1 MSEKGILY
9 VVSTPIGNLQD
20 LSFRALQVLQQ
31 VSEIST
37 EDTRHSSKLLKH
49 FGVKTPCFSLHD
61 HNESRV
67 VPAVVEKLKKGQCI
81 ALISDAGTPLI
92 SDPGYLLVKGAVAAG
107 IDVVSVPGPCALI
120 AALSISGLS
129 ADRFVF
135 EGFLPP
141 KSGQRLKKLE
151 TLKRESRTIL
161 FYESCH
167 RVVESVADMKK
178 VFGGQ
183 RKAVVA
189 REVTKLYEDVAR
201 DSLDGLCCL
210 MAGDQR
216 FQKGEYVIL
225 VEGFQQDE
233 EQAWLEAV
241 KTLGVLM
248 SELSIRQASKLTSQL
263 TGISKKRLYQYAL
276 ENKNTVE
283 PN

>member
-67 VPAVVEKLKKGQCI
+67 VSTVVEKLKKGQCI

-92 SDPGYLLVKGAVAAG
+92 SDPGYLLVKESVAAG

-120 AALSISGLS
+120 AALSISGLP
-129 ADRFVF
+129 ADRFIF

-167 RVVESVADMKK
+167 RVVESVVDMKQ
-178 VFGGQ
+178 VFGGE

-201 DSLDGLCCL
+201 DSLEGLCGL
-210 MAGDQR
+210 MEGDPR

-233 EQAWLEAV
+233 EQAWEEAV
-241 KTLGVLM
+241 KVLEVLM
-248 SELSIRQASKLTSQL
+248 NELSVRQASKLASQL
-263 TGISKKRLYQYAL
+263 TGVSKKRLYQYAL
-276 ENKNTVE
+276 ENKNAALS
-283 PN
+283 